1 MVGIRLGMEKRM
13 ERPLARE
20 WSMVIS
26 TAVGETWMVFR
37 WSRSMLETIR
47 CPRMGCMEQRLA
59 TDILD

>member
-1 MVGIRLGMEKRM
+1 MEKRM